1 MTPQQLKTLH
11 DRITGALDRRRFS
24 EAIAQLKTMAEAS
37 AASWDIRSEADRVAS
52 TYAMLSDYAL
62 GGSPDPSRAD
72 MLARIDND
80 IRRIC
85 NLILRDKESELS
97 NTLYFSTVRYER
109 MQTDTIA
116 SLLDTYAA
124 RYSDMAMLVFAP
136 QSGKAEQLQR
146 ELDSLALR
154 IFNRVW
160 VSCPLS
166 KSDAEAIAA
175 RVADGSL
182 PEYLVAQMVSAL
194 SLGCLQYFDARRV
207 ELLAD
212 IYERGTDRCALR
224 ALVGI
229 LLILWR
235 WRSNPIDG
243 KLKARLEHI
252 AELPDWD
259 KDVRLAF
266 MQFIRA
272 RDTERVTRAM
282 NDELIP
288 RMMKLRDKLGKFA
301 EMENPEELAALEEN
315 PEWEE
320 MMRDSGIE
328 DSLKK
333 LNDMQEEGAD
343 VMMSTFSHLKSFNF
357 FNDIAN
363 WFLPFHTDASAL
375 ADIKG
380 TGALDYLALVSASP
394 MLCDSDRY
402 SMALSLDRVPES
414 QRNMLLSQ
422 LSGHAKAFEEMAE
435 SNVGDKKRETLIS
448 GYVKDLYRFYN
459 LFRRKGEFYN
469 PFAAPINLAE
479 IDLLA
484 PALSG
489 GGILATVAQFYFA
502 HGYFAEA
509 LNVYRR
515 LIDDNPLDETLY
527 QKAGYCKQKLGD
539 VQGALEMY
547 RRSELINP
555 SSTWTIRRIAY
566 CSKMLGDAD
575 EALRY
580 FNMLAEKFPDDLKVT
595 MSIGHCR
602 MELGEYDAALQCYH
616 KVEYIKGEADATSRP
631 IAWCSFLS
639 GDYKKAASYYAR
651 LDKEKLTAADCLNM
665 GHLDMAMKNYR
676 RAADNYYAALQ
687 CMERDFDKL
696 SEAVDADRK
705 YLDAAGVD
713 GLMTD
718 IVLDAVDSR
727 LWQS

>member
-1 MTPQQLKTLH
+1 MTPQQLRTLH
-11 DRITGALDRRRFS
+11 DRITAALDRRLFS
-24 EAIAQLKTMAEAS
+24 EALAQLKTMAEAS
-37 AASWDIRSEADRVAS
+37 SASWDIRSDAEHVAS

-80 IRRIC
+80 IRRLC
-85 NLILRDKESELS
+85 NLILRDKEAELS

-109 MQTDTIA
+109 MQPDSIA
-116 SLLDTYAA
+116 SLLDSYAS
-124 RYSDMAMLVFAP
+124 RYSDMEMLVFAP
-136 QSGKAEQLQR
+136 QSGKGEQLQK
-146 ELDSLALR
+146 ELDSMALR
-154 IFNRVW
+154 IFNLIW

-166 KSDAEAIAA
+166 KPAADAISS
-175 RVADGSL
+175 RLSDGSL
-182 PEYLVAQMVSAL
+182 PEYLSAQITSAL
-194 SLGCLQYFDARRV
+194 SLGCLQYFDPRRV
-207 ELLAD
+207 ALLAD
-212 IYERGTDRCALR
+212 IYERTSDTCALR

-235 WRSNPIDG
+235 WRSNPLDG
-243 KLKARLEHI
+243 KLKARLDHI
-252 AELPDWD
+252 AELPHWN

-272 RDTERVTRAM
+272 RDTERVTRTM

-288 RMMKLRDKLGKFA
+288 RMLKLRDKLGKFA
-301 EMENPEELAALEEN
+301 EMENPEEFASLEEN

-320 MMRDSGIE
+320 MMRDTGIE

-343 VMMSTFSHLKSFNF
+343 VMMSTFSHLKSFSF

-363 WFLPFHTDASAL
+363 WFLTFHPDASAL
-375 ADIKG
+375 AGIKG
-380 TGALDYLALVSASP
+380 AGALDYLALVSASP

-414 QRNMLLSQ
+414 QRNMLLGQ

-435 SNVGDKKRETLIS
+435 SNVGDRKREMTIGS
-448 GYVKDLYRFYN
+448 YVKDLYRFYN

-469 PFAAPINLAE
+469 PFAAPINLVE

-489 GGILATVAQFYFA
+489 DDMLDTVAQFYFS

-509 LNVYRR
+509 LNVYIR
-515 LIDDNPLDETLY
+515 LLEDNPLDEILY

-539 VQGALEMY
+539 VHGALEMY

-566 CSKMLGDAD
+566 CSKMLGDSY

-580 FNMLAEKFPDDLKVT
+580 FNMLADKFSDDLKVT

-602 MELGEYDAALQCYH
+602 MELGEYDKALQCYH
-616 KVEYIKGEADATSRP
+616 KVEYLKGESDATSRP

-639 GDYKKAASYYAR
+639 GDYEKAASYYGR
-651 LDKEKLTAADCLNM
+651 LDKSELSASDCLNM
-665 GHLDMAMKNYR
+665 GHLAMAVKNYR
-676 RAADNYYAALQ
+676 HAVDNYSGALER
-687 CMERDFDKL
+687 MDRDFDKL
-696 SEAVDADRK
+696 SSAIDSDRK

-713 GLMTD
+713 ATMTD
-718 IVLDAVDSR
+718 IVLDAVNRR
-727 LWQS
+727 LWQN